1 MPMLVR
7 VDDCQLDSG
16 REGPAHHLHDNRIRP
31 ARHHRGT
38 PRTVPTGSDTTTAT
52 AGAPRGGCRMGRG
65 GSWGAGVST
74 TVQPRSAA
82 NLRQSCT
89 RRAPRPVPSAAAE
102 IRAQVAADRNPHP
115 LTSRFLLHPE
125 GKSVT
130 HELHRSRGAILVK
143 GNDVTFGWVKGHSG
157 DAMNDLV
164 DAPAVAAIP
173 R

>member
-1 MPMLVR
+1 
-7 VDDCQLDSG
+7 
-16 REGPAHHLHDNRIRP
+16 
-31 ARHHRGT
+31 
-38 PRTVPTGSDTTTAT
+38 
-52 AGAPRGGCRMGRG
+52 MGRG

-102 IRAQVAADRNPHP
+102 IRAQVAADRNPHK